1 MTSSNIDYAL
11 VETTRPAIYTAMK
24 YWGKKPHNI
33 WAEYIRH
40 YTPENGVY
48 LDPFCGSGT
57 SIIEALKIGRKAI
70 GFDLN
75 PLSTFML
82 DLLIQDFDFLS
93 FENAVNSIIRD
104 IYQDEIYQ
112 KLFHYADQYIHHVK
126 SNSGEI
132 YEVGYI
138 TFVNEREIKS
148 LRPPNADDLLAVAF
162 SEQLDLTSMGLF
174 YPNEPFKNS
183 PSFSASFI
191 RSIGGNNF
199 SNIWTKRNLFVISLI
214 FKKIVTGNFTD
225 SLKKQLL
232 FGFIQTIHLCT
243 KMNVP
248 RNTDADRPFSTSW
261 GRSAYICA
269 ARQMEQNPLYVFKG
283 SCFGKQSVES
293 SLNSAKEYFTHPAIA
308 KKVSVS
314 SKRKNDNSF
323 DLKYGTVDINTIDD
337 YINEG
342 SIDFI
347 ITDPPYGGLVQYLD
361 LSYIWLVWLKEY
373 DSNLEPNF
381 NPEITIKNGIV
392 DEHTYQRRF
401 TGGLKK
407 LFKLLKDDG
416 KLVLT
421 FHNKDINVW
430 NSFLAA
436 IRESGFIIEK
446 VTHQQNMRSGESVV
460 ANPYGTSGTDFY
472 IRCIKSTNSQ
482 SIISDGN
489 LDNSILNAAIKVI
502 SERNEPTA
510 YQILFNGI
518 LAHLSSTGQLIDDF
532 DATVERTLE
541 LHTGDIFTLT
551 NNDHSTAGSY
561 WWFVNPR
568 NYINFPDI
576 PLSQRVELSVIA
588 LLRDTSSV
596 TLDDILKEIF
606 IKFPN
611 GLTPDKKSVES
622 YIKKYAVQSG
632 GRWVYQAAMFEPEFT
647 KHTEYLYKLCGIG
660 QRLGYKVFI
669 GKREQPERIH
679 GRPLASYAD
688 IINLSNYVEDKHKRS
703 RLEMVDM
710 VWVDNAEMK
719 YFIEV
724 ENSTTI
730 TSAIQRASNADSEIP
745 KLIVIPD
752 SRESELKAM
761 RDEFFINGFK
771 DYSWKYAIYSD
782 IDKISSSKLNLNDFL
797 KDIDS

>member
-33 WAEYIRH
+33 WAEYIKH

-48 LDPFCGSGT
+48 LDPFCGSGI
-57 SIIEALKIGRKAI
+57 SIIEALKLGRKAI

-82 DLLIQDFDFLS
+82 EVLTAEFDFLL
-93 FENAVNSIIRD
+93 FENAVNVIVND
-104 IYQDEIYQ
+104 VYQDEIYQ
-112 KLFHYADQYIHHVK
+112 RLFHYDGQYIHHAK
-126 SNSGEI
+126 WNSGEI
-132 YEVGYI
+132 YEIGYI
-138 TFVNEREIKS
+138 TFANDREIKS
-148 LRPPNADDLLAVAF
+148 LRAPNTSDQLAVAF
-162 SEQLDLTSMGLF
+162 SEGLDLSGIGLF

-199 SNIWTKRNLFVISLI
+199 SNIWTKRNLYVISLI
-214 FKKIVTGNFTD
+214 FNKIITGSYTD
-225 SLKKQLL
+225 ILKKQLL
-232 FGFIQTIHLCT
+232 FGFVQTIHLCT

-293 SLNSAKEYFTHPAIA
+293 SLRSAKEYFASPKII
-308 KKVSVS
+308 KKVSIS
-314 SKRKNDNSF
+314 SKRKNDNAF
-323 DLKYGTVDINTIDD
+323 NLKYGVVDINTIDD
-337 YINEG
+337 YLNEG

-392 DEHTYQRRF
+392 DAHTYQRRF

-430 NSFLAA
+430 NSFLGA

-472 IRCIKSTNSQ
+472 IRCIKSTQAQ
-482 SIISDGN
+482 SSNPGVT
-489 LDNSILNAAIKVI
+489 LDNSIINAAIKVI

-532 DATVERTLE
+532 DATIERTLQS
-541 LHTGDIFTLT
+541 HTGTTFTLT

-561 WWFVNPR
+561 WWFLNPR
-568 NYINFPDI
+568 DYINFPDT

-588 LLRDTSSV
+588 LLRDKSSV
-596 TLDDILKEIF
+596 TLDDVLKEIF
-606 IKFPN
+606 MKFPN

-622 YIKKYAVQSG
+622 YIKKYAVQSS
-632 GRWVYQAAMFEPEFT
+632 GRWVYQSAMFEPQFT
-647 KHTEYLYKLCGIG
+647 KHTEYLHKLCIIG

-669 GKREQPERIH
+669 GKREQPERIN
-679 GRPLASYAD
+679 GKTLASYAD
-688 IINLSNYVEDKHKRS
+688 ITNLGSYVTDKHKRA

-710 VWVDNAEMK
+710 VWADDSEMK

-730 TSAIQRASNADSEIP
+730 TSAIQRASNAKREVP

-752 SRESELKAM
+752 SREGELKSM

-782 IDKISSSKLNLNDFL
+782 IDKVSLSTLNLNDFL
-797 KDIDS
+797 KDID